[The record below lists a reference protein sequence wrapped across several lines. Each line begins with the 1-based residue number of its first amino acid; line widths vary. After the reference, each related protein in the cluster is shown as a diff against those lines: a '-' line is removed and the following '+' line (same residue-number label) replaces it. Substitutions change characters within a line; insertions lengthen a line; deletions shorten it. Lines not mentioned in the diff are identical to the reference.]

1 VIDESAMRV
10 VLPSDNLPLSESSID
25 TASSA
30 FAVVCNQVA
39 TAQAGRIA
47 VVCNEPD
54 AAAAGCDDPEV
65 LRFLEAATAANTRR
79 AYRTDVAHFIAW
91 GGSIP
96 SDSATIAR
104 YLAHHA
110 SVLTSATLTRRVVG
124 IGRAHVADGLPDPTK
139 AELVR
144 RTLRGIRRVHA
155 KPQRR
160 VAPLV
165 VEELSAICNS
175 LGNSVKE
182 TRDRALL
189 LIGFAGAFRRSELI
203 AVDCEDVERTASGMI
218 VTIRRSKTDQE
229 AHGRRIH
236 IPSGYE
242 PVCPVVALE
251 RWLTLSKI
259 TEGPIFR
266 PVTSRGTVLPDRLSR
281 EAVASIIKQRV
292 KSLGRDASRY
302 SGHSLRAG
310 FVTSAALSGVPAW
323 RIKAQTG
330 HLSDGVLARYIREAE
345 STGAGGQRS

>member
-1 VIDESAMRV
+1 MRV
-10 VLPSDNLPLSESSID
+10 VLPSDNLPLSEPSID

-39 TAQAGRIA
+39 TAPLDRIA

-79 AYRTDVAHFIAW
+79 AYWTDVAHFIAW

-96 SDSATIAR
+96 SDPGTIAR

-110 SVLTSATLTRRVVG
+110 SALTPSTLARRLVG
-124 IGRAHVADGLPDPTK
+124 IGRAHVASGLLDPTK
-139 AELVR
+139 TELVR

-155 KPQRR
+155 QPQRR

-165 VEELSAICNS
+165 VEELSAICNC

-203 AVDCEDVERTASGMI
+203 AVDCQDVERTATGMI
-218 VTIRRSKTDQE
+218 ITIRRSKTDQDGR
-229 AHGRRIH
+229 GRRIH
-236 IPSGYE
+236 IPCGDE
-242 PVCPVVALE
+242 PTCPVVALE
-251 RWLTLSKI
+251 RWLALSKV
-259 TEGPIFR
+259 TKGPVFR
-266 PVTSRGTVLPDRLSR
+266 PVTRRGVALPDRLSR
-281 EAVASIIKQRV
+281 EAVALIIKQRV

-310 FVTSAALSGVPAW
+310 FVTSAASIGVPTW

-330 HLSDGVLARYIREAE
+330 HLSDGVLMRYLRDAE
-345 STGAGGQRS
+345 STGDGPASVILWPA